1 MDPHRAQGQSKTRIE
16 AGGQTC
22 PAHDP
27 AAVRPLEPG
36 QRPLG
41 LVARDSL
48 LDRASARLW
57 GCPHAR
63 RHRGAPPT
71 SAEAMAQVFG
81 VIALIRGQHRAPLAR
96 SALLTHA
103 DVQGLQPRDNLGPL
117 VAIGGRRTRGH
128 RHASG
133 VREAVDEDA
142 LALPARRDAL
152 TAACARGNR
161 RHPPRHTATASCRV
175 PRPAPGGARAWRPGS
190 HRPASAAATDAR
202 HPWTPMGARAGG
214 RTSGS
219 RRSGRSAPY
228 APPCERGYGA
238 CPDAASSAPAE
249 KDRPRASTPSHF
261 TLRRCR
267 PSCPP
272 RTCRAREH
280 GKPVSGIGSWESPL
294 SLASRGSGRAYSR
307 YFRAVPEQMYGLQFG
322 FPWWTGASQPH
333 VPDMRVQTAVVRVC
347 GATWFVEPRRPQ
359 RRWPCAP
366 STRGRAGVPVSAA
379 SLFHAA

>member
-1 MDPHRAQGQSKTRIE
+1 MDPHRAQGQSKTRVE

-202 HPWTPMGARAGG
+202 HPWTPMGPAREVAPAAAGDQDVAHRMHHLAKG
-214 RTSGS
+214 GMGHAPTPRRRLRRKKIGQEPPLQVTSPFEGAGS
-219 RRSGRSAPY
+219 RA
-228 APPCERGYGA
+228 
-238 CPDAASSAPAE
+238 
-249 KDRPRASTPSHF
+249 
-261 TLRRCR
+261 L
-267 PSCPP
+267 
-272 RTCRAREH
+272 REH
-280 GKPVSGIGSWESPL
+280 GGHESMENL
-294 SLASRGSGRAYSR
+294 LVG
-307 YFRAVPEQMYGLQFG
+307 
-322 FPWWTGASQPH
+322 
-333 VPDMRVQTAVVRVC
+333 
-347 GATWFVEPRRPQ
+347 
-359 RRWPCAP
+359 
-366 STRGRAGVPVSAA
+366 
-379 SLFHAA
+379 